1 MASWK
6 IEVETFMPPTTI
18 VFDLDGTIV
27 DTAPDLIHA
36 CNHVL
41 AGADLGPVPA
51 MVMRPWISF
60 GSKRM
65 IEVALGH
72 HGEIRGDA
80 EIERMWRQFLDFYAA
95 NIAVDSRP
103 YPGVIDVLDRLEADG
118 RKLAVCTNKLEGLS
132 RQLLDTLGLSHRFS
146 AICGRDTF
154 PICKPDGRHL
164 TGTIE
169 AAGGD
174 RTRAVMVGD
183 SDTDVTTARNAGI
196 PVIGVT
202 FGYTEIPMRDLGP
215 DAAID
220 SYAQFDAAL
229 YSIRTP

>member
-1 MASWK
+1 ML
-6 IEVETFMPPTTI
+6 PTTI
-18 VFDLDGTIV
+18 VFDLDGTLV

-36 CNHVL
+36 CNHVM
-41 AGADLGPVPA
+41 AGADLGPVPDL
-51 MVMRPWISF
+51 VIRPWISF

-80 EIERMWRQFLDFYAA
+80 EIERMWRRFLDFYAA

-103 YPGVIDVLDRLEADG
+103 YPGVIDVLDRLAGDG
-118 RKLAVCTNKLEGLS
+118 HKVAVCTNKLEGLS
-132 RQLLDTLGLSHRFS
+132 RQLLDALELSHRFS

-164 TGTIE
+164 TGTID

-174 RTRAVMVGD
+174 RTRSVMVGD
-183 SDTDVTTARNAGI
+183 SVTDVTTARNAGI

-202 FGYTEIPMRDLGP
+202 FGYTEVPMLELSP
-215 DAAID
+215 DAVID

-229 YSIRTP
+229 RGIHTA